1 MNFSTNQCPLSIG
14 EKRSGHKLS
23 VKKIIVKQF
32 ILGSL
37 LLLLFSCGGGSSTA
51 TPPANGSAPPPPAP
65 TNQLPGPRPTFG
77 SRDYVLFE
85 SGQVRPLAISSDAT
99 RLYATNTPDNRLEI
113 FSISNAGLAH
123 LFSVP
128 VGMEPVA
135 VAVSPNGNIW
145 VVNHLS
151 DSVSIVDSSLTVPQV
166 VKTLLVGDEP
176 QDIVFA
182 GENLERAFIST
193 AHRGQN
199 SPVDPQLT
207 TPSVGRADI
216 WVFNSTDLGSN
227 LEGKIETIV
236 TLFGDKPR
244 GLAVSRDG
252 SKVYASIFKS
262 GNRTTAIAP
271 SNIQKA
277 PPLADSDGVQQPDSG
292 VILKFNGT
300 NWVDDRGVSFS
311 GNVPFRL
318 PDFDVFEIDA
328 SSNLAVETNRWS
340 GVGTT
345 LFNMAV
351 HPVNGKI
358 YVSNIDANNQVRFA
372 GQGTNSTTVNG
383 HLADNRIT
391 IIDGDQVSSRLLN
404 KHLSFSTPQ
413 GTESARNTSLS
424 MPLEMQFSANGS
436 QLYVTAYGSQKV
448 AVYSTAELD
457 DNSFTPSAND
467 HVELSAGGTSGIVLD
482 EVNRRAFVMTRFD
495 NGISIIDLDNK
506 TEIDHLQMFNPEP
519 DSVTKGRAFQFDA
532 RLTSGK
538 GNDSCG
544 SCHLFAD
551 TDGLAWDLGDP
562 GASIKSNSNTFI
574 SISPPA
580 LPNRFHSMKGPMTT
594 QSMRGIVGHGPMHW
608 RGDRTGANRANGET
622 LEEAAFKEFNEAFV
636 SLLGRD
642 EEISTEQ
649 MQAFSDYAMQLTY
662 PPNPIRALDN
672 QLNATEAA
680 GLDIFNTG
688 VVRVQTGL
696 LEVCAQCHT
705 LDESRGIFGTSGLSS
720 NNSQAGEKNVKIPH
734 FRDQYQKVGNFGWGF
749 QSPAARGDQVKGFGY
764 NHNGATSGNFV
775 IADLGMPANTL
786 AEIRAFLFAF
796 PSEQA
801 PIVGQQITLSKDNLS
816 QVSSRI
822 DLLVERALAT
832 SPIPEC
838 DLIVKGV
845 INGASRGYLMNEQ
858 SLFVSDIANEAPLS
872 FTQLKNLANT
882 DGQNLTFTCAP
893 WGSGTRMGIDRDR
906 DNILDGDES

>member
-1 MNFSTNQCPLSIG
+1 MNFSTNQGCLFVG
-14 EKRSGHKLS
+14 KKLIT
-23 VKKIIVKQF
+23 KLL
-32 ILGSL
+32 ILGSFSL
-37 LLLLFSCGGGSSTA
+37 FLFSCGGSGSNTA
-51 TPPANGSAPPPPAP
+51 VPPASGNVPPPPAP
-65 TNQLPGPRPTFG
+65 TNQLPGSRPVFG
-77 SRDYVLFE
+77 PRDYVLFE
-85 SGQVRPLAISSDAT
+85 SGQVRPLALSSDASW
-99 RLYATNTPDNRLEI
+99 LYATNTPDNRLEI
-113 FSISNAGLAH
+113 FSISKTGLEH
-123 LFSVP
+123 QFSVP
-128 VGMEPVA
+128 VGLEPVA
-135 VAVSPNGNIW
+135 VAVSPIGDIW

-151 DSVSIVDSSLTVPQV
+151 DSVSIVDTSLAVPQV

-182 GENLERAFIST
+182 GENRQRAFIST

-207 TPSVGRADI
+207 TPSVGRADV
-216 WVFNSTDLGSN
+216 WVFDSTDLGNN
-227 LEGKIETIV
+227 LEGKVETIV

-244 GLAVSRDG
+244 GLAVSGDG
-252 SKVYASIFKS
+252 NKVYASVFKS

-277 PPLADSDGVQQPDSG
+277 PPLTDIDGVQQPDSG
-292 VILKFNGT
+292 VILKFNGV
-300 NWVDDRGVSFS
+300 NWIDDRGISFS
-311 GNVPFRL
+311 GSVPFKL

-328 SSNLAVETNRWS
+328 NASLPAETNRWS

-345 LFNMAV
+345 LFNLAV

-358 YVSNIDANNQVRFA
+358 YVSNIDANNHVRFA

-383 HLADNRIT
+383 NLADNRIT
-391 IIDGDQVSSRLLN
+391 IIDGGQVTARLLN
-404 KHLSFSTPQ
+404 KHLSFTTPQ
-413 GTESARNTSLS
+413 GSETDRNTSLS
-424 MPLEMQFSANGS
+424 MPLEMQFSADGN
-436 QLYVTAYGSQKV
+436 QLYVAAYGSQKV

-457 DNSFTPSAND
+457 DNSFASSASN

-519 DSVTKGRAFQFDA
+519 DNVIDGRIFQFDA

-544 SCHLFAD
+544 TCHLFAD

-562 GASIKSNSNTFI
+562 GGSIKNNPNVFI
-574 SISPPA
+574 SISRPA
-580 LPNRFHSMKGPMTT
+580 QPNRFHSMKGPMTT

-608 RGDRTGANRANGET
+608 RGDRTGANRVNGET

-636 SLLGRD
+636 GLLGRD
-642 EEISTEQ
+642 QEITIEQ
-649 MQAFSDYAMQLTY
+649 MQAFTDYAMQLTY
-662 PPNPIRALDN
+662 PPNPIRGLDN
-672 QLNATEAA
+672 QLNANEQA
-680 GLDIFNTG
+680 GLNTFNSG

-720 NNSQAGEKNVKIPH
+720 NNSQTGEKNVKIPH

-775 IADLGMPANTL
+775 IADLGMPADTL
-786 AEIRAFLFAF
+786 AQIRAFLFAF

-801 PIVGQQITLSKDNLS
+801 PIVGQQVTLNKDNQS

-822 DLLVERALAT
+822 NLLVARALIT
-832 SPIPEC
+832 SPVPEC

-858 SLFVSDIANEAPLS
+858 SLFVSDIADETPLS
-872 FTQLKNLANT
+872 LIQLKNLANT
-882 DGQNLTFTCAP
+882 EGQILTFTCAP
-893 WGSGTRMGIDRDR
+893 WGSGTRMAIDRDR